1 MLDRQSAHR
10 SRSIPAHDAL
20 LAPLEHLLAS
30 GGDTRLAIDPVDR
43 LNSYGCRPFPRPEAF
58 TFASSTA
65 TSISE
70 RAYRR
75 ADRARRELI
84 DKAAALG
91 FAGAFE
97 QAVARTRRE
106 LARLLALERVGA
118 DVILSPSGT
127 DSQLLAVFAAQALL
141 GTPLTSIIVACDE
154 TGSGTALS
162 ARGRHF
168 GTLTAQATA
177 VKKGSPV
184 AGLSGPTRSI
194 GIPSCAGNG
203 RAYAAAEM
211 DAMAIDAITRAIR
224 VGDKVLLLGMDASK
238 LGRRSPSDSCL
249 LEIRERWPDAVQV
262 VIDACQFRLS
272 RKRLSWYLDLGFMAL
287 VTGSKFFTG
296 PPFSGALLMPYDTS
310 RRLSGVDDVPAGL
323 RDYTNASDWPE
334 HWSGLRS
341 RLPARVN
348 IGQWLRWEAALE
360 EMNAYFAVPA
370 SFRITALQRFA
381 AATPRL
387 IARSETLASLPD
399 GTPHSCDGDETA
411 PKTIFPFIVRRDGQ
425 ALSFDACMMI
435 YRALNR
441 DVAGILPADA
451 TARQR
456 RIAAQPCHIGQP
468 VALHDASG
476 VRTSA
481 LRISAGAR
489 FVSESWSPDE
499 DAATA
504 NIGRE
509 IEQVA
514 MIVEKIDL
522 LVRHFEALA
531 EPGRI
536 SSDPFSPGGLGRPI

>member
-1 MLDRQSAHR
+1 M
-10 SRSIPAHDAL
+10 PAHDAL

-43 LNSYGCRPFPRPEAF
+43 LNSYGCRPFPRSEAF

-75 ADRARRELI
+75 ADRARQTLI

-91 FAGAFE
+91 FESAF
-97 QAVARTRRE
+97 ARCVARTRRD

-141 GTPLTSIIVACDE
+141 GTPLTSIVVACDE
-154 TGSGTALS
+154 TGSGTAFS
-162 ARGRHF
+162 ARGWHF

-177 VKKGSPV
+177 VEKGSPV
-184 AGLSGPTRSI
+184 AGLSGSTRSI
-194 GIPSCAGNG
+194 GIPSCGANG
-203 RAYAAAEM
+203 RARAPAEM
-211 DAMAIDAITRAIR
+211 DAMVIDAVAKAIHE
-224 VGDKVLLLGMDASK
+224 GDKVLLFGMDASK

-249 LEIRERWPDAVQV
+249 LGIRERWPDAVQV
-262 VIDACQFRLS
+262 VVDACQFRVG
-272 RKRLSWYLDLGFMAL
+272 RKRLRWYLDLGFMVL

-296 PPFSGALLMPYDTS
+296 PPFSGALLMPHDAS

-323 RDYTNASDWPE
+323 HDYTNASDWPE

-370 SFRITALQRFA
+370 SFRIAALERFA
-381 AATPRL
+381 AATPQL
-387 IARSETLASLPD
+387 IARSETLALLAD
-399 GTPHSCDGDETA
+399 ATPHSFGGDETA
-411 PKTIFPFIVRRDGQ
+411 PRTIFPFIVRRDGQ
-425 ALSFDACMMI
+425 ALSPDACMAI

-451 TARQR
+451 TACEK

-489 FVSESWSPDE
+489 FVSESWSRDAG
-499 DAATA
+499 AATA

-509 IEQVA
+509 IDQVA

-531 EPGRI
+531 ELGRM
-536 SSDPFSPGGLGRPI
+536 SSDRFSPDRLERFA

>member
-1 MLDRQSAHR
+1 M
-10 SRSIPAHDAL
+10 PAHGAL

-75 ADRARRELI
+75 ADRARQELI
-84 DKAAALG
+84 GEAAACG
-91 FAGAFE
+91 FSDASARG
-97 QAVARTRRE
+97 VARTRRE

-127 DSQLLAVFAAQALL
+127 DSQLLAVFAAQSLL
-141 GTPLTSIIVACDE
+141 GTPLTSVIVACDE

-177 VKKGSPV
+177 VEKGSPV
-184 AGLSGPTRSI
+184 AGLSGLTRSI
-194 GIPSCAGNG
+194 GIPSRAGNG
-203 RAYAAAEM
+203 RPYAAAEM
-211 DAMAIDAITRAIR
+211 DAMVIDAIMKAVRE
-224 VGDKVLLLGMDASK
+224 GDKVLLLGMDASK
-238 LGRRSPSDSCL
+238 FGRRSPSDACL
-249 LEIRERWPDAVQV
+249 LEIRERWPDVVQV
-262 VIDACQFRLS
+262 AIDACQFRLG
-272 RKRLSWYLDLGFMAL
+272 RRRLRWYLDLGFMVL

-296 PPFSGALLMPYDTS
+296 PPFSGALLIPRDAS
-310 RRLSGVDDVPAGL
+310 RRLSGADDVPAGL

-334 HWSGLRS
+334 HWSGFRS

-370 SFRITALQRFA
+370 SFRIAALEQFA

-387 IARSETLASLPD
+387 IAHSETLALLPD
-399 GTPHSCDGDETA
+399 AMPHSCGGGKMA
-411 PKTIFPFIVRRDGQ
+411 LRTIFPFIVRRDGQ
-425 ALSFDACMMI
+425 ALSSDACLAI

-441 DVAGILPADA
+441 DVAGILPDDA
-451 TARQR
+451 PARER

-468 VALHDASG
+468 VTLHESAG

-499 DAATA
+499 DAAAA

-522 LVRHFEALA
+522 LVRYFEALA
-531 EPGRI
+531 EPGRM
-536 SSDPFSPGGLGRPI
+536 SSDPFQPDRLGRLA